1 MQIADFINQGLLIQY
16 IGKINSTCAE
26 GDLSMVNEV
35 TVKVETPTPEQH
47 QALRVKAG
55 MPRRSD
61 RGTVKGLQNTLF
73 GICLYLDD
81 EIVGMGRVVGD
92 GGMVFH
98 LVDIVVDPECQGLGL
113 GKLIMEHLMN
123 WILQEAD
130 ETAIISLIADIPADG
145 LYRQFGFDYSRPE
158 SVGMEY
164 QWNQRES

>member
-1 MQIADFINQGLLIQY
+1 
-16 IGKINSTCAE
+16 
-26 GDLSMVNEV
+26 MVNEV
-35 TVKVETPTPEQH
+35 EVRIETPTPEEH
-47 QALRVKAG
+47 QRLRVIAG
-55 MPRRSD
+55 MPKRSD
-61 RGTVKGLQNTLF
+61 SGTVKGLANTLY
-73 GICLYLDD
+73 GVCLYKDD
-81 EIVGMGRVVGD
+81 QMVGMGRVVGD

-113 GKLIMEHLMN
+113 GKLIVEQLMD

-164 QWNQRES
+164 QWNRD

>member
-1 MQIADFINQGLLIQY
+1 
-16 IGKINSTCAE
+16 
-26 GDLSMVNEV
+26 MVNEV
-35 TVKVETPTPEQH
+35 EVRIETPTPEEH
-47 QALRVKAG
+47 QRLRVIAG
-55 MPRRSD
+55 MPKRSD
-61 RGTVKGLQNTLF
+61 SGTVKGLANTLY
-73 GICLYLDD
+73 GVCLYKDD
-81 EIVGMGRVVGD
+81 HMVGMGRVVGD

-113 GKLIMEHLMN
+113 GKLIVEQLMD

-164 QWNQRES
+164 QWNRE

>member
-1 MQIADFINQGLLIQY
+1 
-16 IGKINSTCAE
+16 
-26 GDLSMVNEV
+26 MVNEV
-35 TVKVETPTPEQH
+35 DVRIETPTPEEH
-47 QALRVKAG
+47 QRLRVKAG
-55 MPRRSD
+55 MPKRSD
-61 RGTVKGLQNTLF
+61 SGTVKGLANTLH
-73 GICLYLDD
+73 GVCLYKDD
-81 EIVGMGRVVGD
+81 TMVGMGRVVGD

-113 GKLIMEHLMN
+113 GKLIMEQLMD

-164 QWNQRES
+164 QWSEN

>member
-1 MQIADFINQGLLIQY
+1 MQIADFINQGFLIQY
-16 IGKINSTCAE
+16 IGKIKLICVE
-26 GDLSMVNEV
+26 GDLNMVNEV
-35 TVKVETPTPEQH
+35 TVRVETPTPEQH

-61 RGTVKGLQNTLF
+61 RSTVKGLQNTLF

-81 EIVGMGRVVGD
+81 KIVGMGRVVGD

-113 GKLIMEHLMN
+113 GKLLMEHLME

>member
-1 MQIADFINQGLLIQY
+1 
-16 IGKINSTCAE
+16 
-26 GDLSMVNEV
+26 MVNEV
-35 TVKVETPTPEQH
+35 VVRNETPTPEEH
-47 QALRVKAG
+47 QRLRVIAG
-55 MPRRSD
+55 MPKRSD
-61 RGTVKGLQNTLF
+61 SGTVKGLANTLY
-73 GICLYLDD
+73 GVCLYKDNHM
-81 EIVGMGRVVGD
+81 VGMGRVVGD

-113 GKLIMEHLMN
+113 GKLIMEQLMD

-164 QWNQRES
+164 QWNRD

>member
-1 MQIADFINQGLLIQY
+1 
-16 IGKINSTCAE
+16 
-26 GDLSMVNEV
+26 MVNEV
-35 TVKVETPTPEQH
+35 VVRNETPTPEEH
-47 QALRVKAG
+47 QRLRVIAG
-55 MPRRSD
+55 MPKRSD
-61 RGTVKGLQNTLF
+61 SGTVKGLANTLY
-73 GICLYLDD
+73 GVCLHKDNHM
-81 EIVGMGRVVGD
+81 VGMGRVVGD

-113 GKLIMEHLMN
+113 GKLIMEQLMD

-164 QWNQRES
+164 QWNRD

>member
-1 MQIADFINQGLLIQY
+1 
-16 IGKINSTCAE
+16 
-26 GDLSMVNEV
+26 MVNEV

-47 QALRVKAG
+47 QSLRVKAG

-61 RGTVKGLQNTLF
+61 EGTVKGLKNTLF
-73 GICLYLDD
+73 GVCLYLED

-98 LVDIVVDPECQGLGL
+98 VVDIVVDPECQGLGL
-113 GKLIMEHLMN
+113 GKLIMEHLMD
-123 WILQEAD
+123 WILNEAD

-145 LYRQFGFDYSRPE
+145 LYRHFGFDYSRPE

-164 QWNQRES
+164 QWNREDS

>member
-1 MQIADFINQGLLIQY
+1 MWSSFFENQGLTIQY
-16 IGKINSTCAE
+16 IGKMIITCVE
-26 GDLSMVNEV
+26 GDFCMVNEV

-47 QALRVKAG
+47 QMLRVKAG
-55 MPRRSD
+55 MPKRSD
-61 RGTVKGLQNTLF
+61 QATIKGLKHTLF
-73 GICLYLDD
+73 GVCLYLEDD
-81 EIVGMGRVVGD
+81 IVGMGRVVGD

-113 GKLIMEHLMN
+113 GKLIMEHLMD

-164 QWNQRES
+164 QWNRQG

>member
-1 MQIADFINQGLLIQY
+1 MQIADFINQGFLIQY
-16 IGKINSTCAE
+16 IGKIKLTCVE
-26 GDLSMVNEV
+26 GDLNMVNEV
-35 TVKVETPTPEQH
+35 TVRVETPTPEQH

-61 RGTVKGLQNTLF
+61 RGTVKGLQNTLY
-73 GICLYLDD
+73 GICLYVDD

-113 GKLIMEHLMN
+113 GKLIMKHLMD

>member
-1 MQIADFINQGLLIQY
+1 
-16 IGKINSTCAE
+16 
-26 GDLSMVNEV
+26 MVNEV
-35 TVKVETPTPEQH
+35 TVRVETPTPEQH

-61 RGTVKGLQNTLF
+61 RGTVKGLQNTLY
-73 GICLYLDD
+73 GICLYVDD

-113 GKLIMEHLMN
+113 GKLIMEHLME
-123 WILQEAD
+123 WILHEAD
-130 ETAIISLIADIPADG
+130 ETAIVSLIADIPADG

>member
-1 MQIADFINQGLLIQY
+1 MQIADFINQGFLIQY
-16 IGKINSTCAE
+16 IGKIKLTCVE
-26 GDLSMVNEV
+26 GDLNMVNEV
-35 TVKVETPTPEQH
+35 TVRVETPSPEQH

-61 RGTVKGLQNTLF
+61 RGTVKGLQNTLY
-73 GICLYLDD
+73 GICLYLND

-113 GKLIMEHLMN
+113 GKLIMEHLMD

>member
-1 MQIADFINQGLLIQY
+1 
-16 IGKINSTCAE
+16 
-26 GDLSMVNEV
+26 MVNEV
-35 TVKVETPTPEQH
+35 DVRIETPTPEEH
-47 QALRVKAG
+47 QRLRVKAG
-55 MPRRSD
+55 MPKRSNS
-61 RGTVKGLQNTLF
+61 GTAKGLVNTLY
-73 GICLYLDD
+73 GVCLYKDD
-81 EIVGMGRVVGD
+81 TMVGMGRVVGD

-113 GKLIMEHLMN
+113 GKLIMEQLMD

-164 QWNQRES
+164 QWNRD

>member
-1 MQIADFINQGLLIQY
+1 
-16 IGKINSTCAE
+16 
-26 GDLSMVNEV
+26 MVNEV
-35 TVKVETPTPEQH
+35 EVRNETPTPEEH
-47 QALRVKAG
+47 QRLRVIAG
-55 MPRRSD
+55 MPKRSD
-61 RGTVKGLQNTLF
+61 SGTVKGLANTLY
-73 GICLYLDD
+73 GVCLYKD
-81 EIVGMGRVVGD
+81 EHMVGMGRVVGD

-113 GKLIMEHLMN
+113 GKLIVAQLMD

-164 QWNQRES
+164 QWNRD

>member
-1 MQIADFINQGLLIQY
+1 
-16 IGKINSTCAE
+16 
-26 GDLSMVNEV
+26 MVNEV
-35 TVKVETPTPEQH
+35 EVRIETPTPEEH
-47 QALRVKAG
+47 QRLRVIAG
-55 MPRRSD
+55 MPKRSD
-61 RGTVKGLQNTLF
+61 SGTVKGLANTLY
-73 GICLYLDD
+73 GVCLYKDD
-81 EIVGMGRVVGD
+81 HMVGMGRVVGD

-113 GKLIMEHLMN
+113 GKLIMEQLMD

-164 QWNQRES
+164 QWNRD

>member
-1 MQIADFINQGLLIQY
+1 MQIADFINQGFLIQY
-16 IGKINSTCAE
+16 IGKIKLTCVE
-26 GDLSMVNEV
+26 GDLNMVNEV
-35 TVKVETPTPEQH
+35 TVRVETPTPEQH

-61 RGTVKGLQNTLF
+61 RGTVKGLQNTLY
-73 GICLYLDD
+73 GICLYLND

-113 GKLIMEHLMN
+113 GKLIMEHLME